1 MHSPRW
7 EDHTLASLWKRSQSF
22 SSTSQETPFSKLS
35 LSKLLLLKD
44 RSTREDY
51 FAQQAAFII
60 LEGRKDTHAEFA
72 TTIEVD
78 GFRPKLLAV
87 RPVGLGAHKVPA
99 ALFRQ
104 QIYVLCTLFGL
115 SLPFRI
121 WFAKHCDEIKV
132 TIVKEVCNSSQ
143 NLDTEDE
150 MELES
155 KSSWFRGWGGRGPSS
170 ATIDSNKQQE
180 QFRKS
185 MQQFSL
191 YDNESSSTLDHITN
205 DTTKQSSPDLMKED
219 ILAAESISVAES
231 DEATTTYS
239 QGSPLAGDSPS
250 IESEAEATKKDDVPS
265 NDAASPVI
273 SMLPARPTPPAPP
286 PP

>member
-7 EDHTLASLWKRSQSF
+7 EDHTIASLWKRSQSF

-104 QIYVLCTLFGL
+104 HIYVLCTLLGL

-155 KSSWFRGWGGRGPSS
+155 KSSWFRGWGRGPSS

-219 ILAAESISVAES
+219 ILVAESISVAES
-231 DEATTTYS
+231 
-239 QGSPLAGDSPS
+239 QGSLAGDSPS
-250 IESEAEATKKDDVPS
+250 IESEAESTKKDDVPS